1 MNREEFINDL
11 KNRLKRLPKQDIE
24 NAISYYAEYLEDAN
38 LSNDEDVTALF
49 GNPAAIASEILA
61 DYAIN
66 QPKTT
71 STHFKSIWF
80 VILAILAA
88 PIGLP
93 LAFTLIILL
102 LVPVIIIGAF
112 SFAFAFASLTLIGT
126 GMFIIL
132 LALFVLTQSIPTTIF
147 FIGAGL
153 LTIGLGLLFGLLVFY
168 LTRLAI
174 IKTAKLSKFLLNR
187 KNQRGLKTHEQY

>member
-1 MNREEFINDL
+1 MNREEFIKDL
-11 KNRLKRLPKQDIE
+11 ENRLKRLPKQDIE

-38 LSNDEDVTALF
+38 LPNGEDVTALF

-66 QPKTT
+66 QPKTN

-93 LAFTLIILL
+93 LAFAFIILL

-112 SFAFAFASLTLIGT
+112 GFAFAFTSLTLIGT
-126 GMFIIL
+126 GILIIL
-132 LALFVLTQSIPTTIF
+132 LALFVLTQSISTTIF

-153 LTIGLGLLFGLLVFY
+153 LTIGLGLLFGLLVFHI
-168 LTRLAI
+168 TRLAI
-174 IKTAKLSKFLLNR
+174 IKTAKLSKSLLSR
-187 KNQRGLKTHEQY
+187 KNQRGLKAHEQY